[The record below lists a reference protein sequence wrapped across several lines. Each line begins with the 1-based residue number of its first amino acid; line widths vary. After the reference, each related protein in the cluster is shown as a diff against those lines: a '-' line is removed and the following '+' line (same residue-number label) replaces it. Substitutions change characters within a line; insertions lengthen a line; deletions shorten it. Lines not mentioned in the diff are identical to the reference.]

1 MRRLQPANLRAAWWA
16 LRTAR
21 RTRRLLA
28 AEGLEAALAPPAPP
42 PLPAE
47 AERGVSAVL
56 RRRGESCLVKAIVL
70 QAWQAAHG
78 RRRDLIVGVTDP
90 AGFEAHAWL
99 DGDPRHTDAGV
110 DTSQLGLGE
119 GVEAPGL
126 QTENG
131 PPDRRPFHE
140 LLRRPAPSY
149 GGSHGGRPPAQ

>member
-1 MRRLQPANLRAAWWA
+1 M
-16 LRTAR
+16 
-21 RTRRLLA
+21 
-28 AEGLEAALAPPAPP
+28 
-42 PLPAE
+42 
-47 AERGVSAVL
+47 L

-99 DGDPRHTDAGV
+99 EGDPRHTDAGV
-110 DTSQLGLGE
+110 DTSQLGLVGRA
-119 GVEAPGL
+119 EALDAGDDHA
-126 QTENG
+126 

-149 GGSHGGRPPAQ
+149 GSPHGAPPRPR